1 MLIFKRDVWPSFTFN
16 NYKKP
21 NFLNWLLSA
30 KDATKLLSKDEK
42 VIDMKLYSSTFPF
55 FGAFNVHSLAL
66 SAPLHSVRADC
77 SQSAHSAFTLR
88 SHCVHHLFSIHLSLS
103 LLSFIFI
110 RISKMKWSVF
120 ASHSKMSEEP
130 VRKDEKKPTYI
141 SYKTSF

>member
-88 SHCVHHLFSIHLSLS
+88 SPFVQHSLIAQSVIIH
-103 LLSFIFI
+103 F
-110 RISKMKWSVF
+110 
-120 ASHSKMSEEP
+120 HSDLQNEIIGLCESQQNE
-130 VRKDEKKPTYI
+130 
-141 SYKTSF
+141 